1 MGSHPS
7 PTLELPKAG
16 ERRERAT
23 ENAQFQIDTGN
34 GPVTYYSTSN
44 TVADAIQG
52 VTLTL
57 LKDGG
62 PADTVTVGG
71 DTASTVARMREF
83 VTQFNSTLE
92 FINTKTDFSATGPNA
107 TLAGD
112 SGITP
117 IASSLRQMLTGPI
130 DGVATGK
137 RTIADLGLSF
147 GAVGS
152 KVGTANTLT
161 LDDTKFRAV
170 LDADPAG
177 VANVFSAFRATLTL
191 DPGGTGG
198 VASVSGDPT
207 GVKRPGSYTFTTAVN
222 PDQTANIT
230 VVFKPRDGGPLIT
243 TMLSNVTAGSTNAS
257 VIPGSLITFR
267 GAFTDGT
274 DTLTVATPTRGL
286 AAKLDQYL
294 DPLTRATG
302 TLDQR
307 QDVANKD
314 VKDLKARVDRMN
326 GRMNAERDRLQ
337 SKFATLETT
346 LQRLQ
351 SQRAAVSAL
360 ASLNI

>member
-1 MGSHPS
+1 MQHARPG
-7 PTLELPKAG
+7 K
-16 ERRERAT
+16 
-23 ENAQFQIDTGN
+23 FQLDTGN

-44 TVADAIQG
+44 TIADAVQG

-71 DTASTVARMREF
+71 DTASTVARMLEF
-83 VTQFNSTLE
+83 VTQFNSTVD
-92 FINTKTDFSATGPNA
+92 FINTKTAFNSTGPNG

-112 SGITP
+112 SGITR

-130 DGVATGK
+130 DGVTTGK

-161 LDDTKFRAV
+161 LDDTKFRAA

-177 VANVFSAFRATLTL
+177 VANVFSAFRATVAL

-198 VASVSGDPT
+198 VASVSGDPAS
-207 GVKRPGSYTFTTAVN
+207 VKRPGTYTFTTAVN

-230 VVFKPRDGGPLIT
+230 IVFTPRDGGPPVT
-243 TMLSNVTAGSTNAS
+243 TALSNVAAGSGDAS
-257 VIPGSLITFR
+257 VIPGSLISFK
-267 GAFTDGT
+267 GVFTDGT

-294 DPLTRATG
+294 DPLTRPTG

-307 QDVANKD
+307 QDVANKE

-326 GRMNAERDRLQ
+326 ARMTTERDRLQ

-351 SQRAAVSAL
+351 SQRAAVNAL
-360 ASLNI
+360 ASLNVGG